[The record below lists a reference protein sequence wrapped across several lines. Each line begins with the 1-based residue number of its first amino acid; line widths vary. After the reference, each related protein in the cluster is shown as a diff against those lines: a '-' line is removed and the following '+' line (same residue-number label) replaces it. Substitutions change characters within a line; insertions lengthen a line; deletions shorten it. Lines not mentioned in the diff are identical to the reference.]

1 MVLFS
6 DGEDTRVQVG
16 DKTLDEILQ
25 DSISNKIPVYMVR
38 TNYERERG
46 KVIPDEI
53 WIPAIEKTGGRFY
66 AANNEDA
73 LLAAIADI
81 DKVAAGT
88 IATRQY
94 TSQRPRFAFFAMA
107 AAACWLG
114 AATLKLALP
123 QFQKL
128 P

>member
-1 MVLFS
+1 
-6 DGEDTRVQVG
+6 VQVG

-25 DSISNKIPVYMVR
+25 NSIDNGIPVYMVR

-66 AANNEDA
+66 AADNEDA
-73 LLAAIADI
+73 LLSAIADI

-88 IATRQY
+88 ISTRQY
-94 TSQRPRFAFFAMA
+94 TSQTPRFAFFALG
-107 AAACWLG
+107 AAACFLT
-114 AATLKLALP
+114 ATALKLALP
-123 QFQKL
+123 PFQKV

>member
-1 MVLFS
+1 
-6 DGEDTRVQVG
+6 
-16 DKTLDEILQ
+16 
-25 DSISNKIPVYMVR
+25 
-38 TNYERERG
+38 
-46 KVIPDEI
+46 
-53 WIPAIEKTGGRFY
+53 
-66 AANNEDA
+66 
-73 LLAAIADI
+73 
-81 DKVAAGT
+81 VAAGT

>member
-1 MVLFS
+1 
-6 DGEDTRVQVG
+6 
-16 DKTLDEILQ
+16 
-25 DSISNKIPVYMVR
+25 MVR

-66 AANNEDA
+66 AADNEDA
-73 LLAAIADI
+73 LLAAISDI

-88 IATRQY
+88 IRHAASTR
-94 TSQRPRFAFFAMA
+94 SQRPRFAFFAMVGRGLLATA
-107 AAACWLG
+107 AA
-114 AATLKLALP
+114 LKLALP